1 MNLKQIPDYIPIFG
15 DVNYRGECATETAE
29 LIGFFRLLENEY
41 PTLAAIAT
49 HIRNE
54 GKRSKY
60 QGYKQQQEGMNTG
73 ASDIIIPCSPPIVIE
88 LKRRDHTLSTISS
101 KQVGYLRAAHV
112 YGAHACVALG
122 AIGAI
127 EAVRAWHIK
136 HGSRAS
142 YRE

>member
-1 MNLKQIPDYIPIFG
+1 MNLKQIPDYIPVFG
-15 DVNYRGECATETAE
+15 DTSFRDKYCAMETAE
-29 LIGFFRLLENEY
+29 LIGFFRLLEKDY

-54 GKRSKY
+54 GKRSKF

-88 LKRRDHTLSTISS
+88 LKRRDHTLSAISS
-101 KQVGYLRAAHV
+101 KQVSYLSASHF

-122 AIGAI
+122 AVGAM
-127 EAVRAWHIK
+127 EAVKAWHTANK
-136 HGSRAS
+136 K
-142 YRE
+142 